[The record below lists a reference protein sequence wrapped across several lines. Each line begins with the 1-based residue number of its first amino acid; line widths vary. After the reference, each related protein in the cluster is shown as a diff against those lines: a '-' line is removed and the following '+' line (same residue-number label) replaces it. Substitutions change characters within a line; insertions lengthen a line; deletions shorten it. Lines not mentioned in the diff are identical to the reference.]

1 MQYTITHWG
10 TILVVFIFSDRVSM
24 FPLCY
29 GRRQLPRKTTLANRC
44 LICNM
49 WHFRDGCAMF
59 LNFSL
64 LEAVRHFYFD
74 LNVCCSNHAV
84 MLRSQNNY
92 ITSVLILFMLASVCQ
107 SNSRLVVGTNT
118 NYTAGKLCGGSSIS
132 SVAHGL
138 CPTGQ
143 DCVAHSVRH
152 SVVPQFLTSSNKIS
166 CF

>member
-1 MQYTITHWG
+1 
-10 TILVVFIFSDRVSM
+10 M

-29 GRRQLPRKTTLANRC
+29 RRRQFPPEAIMGRHC
-44 LICNM
+44 LICNIY
-49 WHFRDGCAMF
+49 HFGDDCAMF

-64 LEAVRHFYFD
+64 LEAVCHFCFN
-74 LNVCCSNHAV
+74 LNVRRSNHTV